1 MYMCACVCVC
11 AVCLSVCACACT
23 CVRMCVCYRTYA
35 RRPSLAICQP
45 ALFCILIG
53 YLSLQSGG
61 VTSPHT
67 RSTTAASDMATKDSS
82 LDENDLYIKYKK
94 LQRQLE
100 SLQV

>member
-1 MYMCACVCVC
+1 MCCVCVRAC
-11 AVCLSVCACACT
+11 VHAFVYVC
-23 CVRMCVCYRTYA
+23 MYA
-35 RRPSLAICQP
+35 RGPSLAICWLV
-45 ALFCILIG
+45 LFCILIG

-67 RSTTAASDMATKDSS
+67 RSTTAASDMTTKDSS
-82 LDENDLYIKYKK
+82 LDDNDLYIKYKK